1 MKFGKYLAVIVMGL
15 MLLSDEAFAQ
25 KTLRMKFVKGSSSV
39 ITLLNTTT
47 IETNFAGNK
56 SKTDLTMEMD
66 LSQTVTDTMPNGS
79 AIVRQKLSRIKM
91 STAGG
96 GLGATLSYDSST
108 PEDSAEPSPLSLGL
122 KPLVGAEFE
131 IAFNNRGEV
140 LDVTPPEDLLK
151 KLSENQATAGFA
163 QLFNG
168 EAFKS
173 MLSQSSVVLPAQA
186 ISQGD
191 KWETKI
197 ASNAQLGGAAVT
209 ISYVYGGTVE
219 IGGKSLEKLDVSM
232 VVTLIPSQGPDA
244 PKLKVKKQAS
254 SGAMYFDNDGG
265 AMSHSE
271 LKQLMQIE
279 TVIGQN
285 TLLQQTTTNLKMQV
299 K

>member
-1 MKFGKYLAVIVMGL
+1 M
-15 MLLSDEAFAQ
+15 
-25 KTLRMKFVKGSSSV
+25 
-39 ITLLNTTT
+39 
-47 IETNFAGNK
+47 
-56 SKTDLTMEMD
+56 
-66 LSQTVTDTMPNGS
+66 
-79 AIVRQKLSRIKM
+79 
-91 STAGG
+91 
-96 GLGATLSYDSST
+96 
-108 PEDSAEPSPLSLGL
+108 
-122 KPLVGAEFE
+122 
-131 IAFNNRGEV
+131 
-140 LDVTPPEDLLK
+140 DVTPPEDLLK

-219 IGGKSLEKLDVSM
+219 IGGKSLENLDVSM

-285 TLLQQTTTNLKMQV
+285 TLLQQSTTNLKMQV